1 MVTSSAVD
9 PNVTVVSVPGVNVVS
24 VPGAIV
30 IGCFL

>member
-9 PNVTVVSVPGVNVVS
+9 PNVIVVSVPGVNVVS
-24 VPGAIV
+24 VPGANV

>member
-9 PNVTVVSVPGVNVVS
+9 PNVKVVSVPGVNVVS
-24 VPGAIV
+24 VPGVNV